1 MNKSNEI
8 TAAVGVVDDVVVV
21 VVVVAW
27 QLVLE
32 QVLADEWTRRPIGP
46 AIFKIL
52 PT

>member
-8 TAAVGVVDDVVVV
+8 TAAVGVVDDVV